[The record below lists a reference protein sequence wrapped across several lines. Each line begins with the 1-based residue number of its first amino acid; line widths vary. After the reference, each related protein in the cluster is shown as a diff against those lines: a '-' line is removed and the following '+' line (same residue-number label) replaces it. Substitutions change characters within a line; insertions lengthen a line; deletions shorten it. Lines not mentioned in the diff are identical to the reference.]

1 MLGASET
8 LRFEKRALACLGHVR
23 DATHVH
29 PTSMSTARL
38 RRLRRLASVRLL
50 AVSVARLL
58 APHGRTPLR
67 SPEAA
72 PGRVRLRLRAVAPGL
87 RTALRG
93 RLPPTQPGMV
103 DPGVSESECLNVDP
117 CMHVR
122 VLQLCV
128 CVWRGGVFNPRVC
141 KSILCDCNP
150 VHASAHCAF
159 VFMHRLRSG
168 FETFVS
174 ESWACVIMG
183 TGHSACSYVLP
194 MTYTLAP
201 SLALSQGEGIPKDAS
216 DPRHPFRVGT
226 SLSNAGQAWPLR
238 I

>member
-128 CVWRGGVFNPRVC
+128 CVCGGGGFSIHGCANPSCVTA
-141 KSILCDCNP
+141 ILC
-150 VHASAHCAF
+150 
-159 VFMHRLRSG
+159 MHLL
-168 FETFVS
+168 T
-174 ESWACVIMG
+174 
-183 TGHSACSYVLP
+183 
-194 MTYTLAP
+194 AP
-201 SLALSQGEGIPKDAS
+201 SCSCIVCAQDLRPS
-216 DPRHPFRVGT
+216 FRNHGRVSSWELVT
-226 SLSNAGQAWPLR
+226 AHVPMYCQ
-238 I
+238 